1 MLNFN
6 FKQYGSFLNQSGDE
20 SIIPYYGQR
29 STKQFIKGNPIRFKF
44 KLWCI
49 THLKDIFFM
58 QKHVVLWY
66 CGVDTDFPDIVPGQ
80 SAILCWV

>member
-44 KLWCI
+44 KL
-49 THLKDIFFM
+49 
-58 QKHVVLWY
+58 
-66 CGVDTDFPDIVPGQ
+66 
-80 SAILCWV
+80 

>member
-29 STKQFIKGNPIRFKF
+29 STKQFIK
-44 KLWCI
+44 WCI